1 MPRIRK
7 PDSEKTKSFM
17 KRAGWMLL
25 VILFVTTSL
34 GVGVA
39 AFWQATHQP
48 DSSTSQTTPPP
59 PAANN
64 SCAGGTEANQE
75 KLALPEVYKPSGKVD
90 QLQATDLQ
98 EGIGPAAKTG
108 DCLVMKYYGTLA
120 SNGTKFDENYDTP
133 NGFRFKLGAGEVI
146 QGWDQ
151 GLVGI
156 KAGGTR
162 RLVIPA
168 SLGYGSQGSGSIIP
182 PNSDLVFVVKLESIK
197 Q

>member
-48 DSSTSQTTPPP
+48 DTNTSQTTPPP
-59 PAANN
+59 STADN

-75 KLALPEVYKPSGKVD
+75 KLALPEVYKPSGKVN
-90 QLQATDLQ
+90 QLQACVAYGVQNTIYSVKNTID
-98 EGIGPAAKTG
+98 EHGKWIIY
-108 DCLVMKYYGTLA
+108 CL
-120 SNGTKFDENYDTP
+120 S
-133 NGFRFKLGAGEVI
+133 
-146 QGWDQ
+146 
-151 GLVGI
+151 
-156 KAGGTR
+156 
-162 RLVIPA
+162 
-168 SLGYGSQGSGSIIP
+168 SC
-182 PNSDLVFVVKLESIK
+182 NSVNKNN
-197 Q
+197 